1 MDLTQIP
8 TEFLWF
14 ITGAF
19 THMALS
25 LFFGYGKVV
34 NFAQDALNQ
43 TLKLLI
49 LIMEDMAYMRE
60 IKYQHMHS
68 AGTPE
73 ETIEACKQ
81 IDEQVFNSWKLIVI
95 HKFVSIYPKNLRG
108 IVKFS
113 TWEQAA
119 NILTKEMKKRSP
131 R

>member
-60 IKYQHMHS
+60 IKYQHMHICFHLPQELERYRQVLYM
-68 AGTPE
+68 GTSCQHSYQRNE
-73 ETIEACKQ
+73 EKKSPLAT
-81 IDEQVFNSWKLIVI
+81 
-95 HKFVSIYPKNLRG
+95 YY
-108 IVKFS
+108 
-113 TWEQAA
+113 
-119 NILTKEMKKRSP
+119 NIGDNYDFR
-131 R
+131 RR